1 MTSTSTTAKRRFS
14 FRRKAASPLADGHHK
29 KTFWQRVYRDRYLLL
44 LFLPCLIYYILF
56 KYVPMWGVLISFKD
70 FKPFIGFMGS
80 DWVGLKHYVN
90 FFSNPD
96 AWRIIRNTL
105 FLGVYSLVWCFPFP
119 IIFALA
125 LNEVT
130 RTRFKKFVQTISYM
144 PHFLSAV
151 VVCGMLVSFLSPI
164 GENGHIAFNDPPVAE
179 FDDPAAVKVVALDE
193 VCRNQQVH
201 DGCFADIGQVPT
213 HALTLTVPTLAGAKH
228 HLCIVPAPTKAK
240 AVRDTLEG
248 PVSTACPASI
258 LRTCPGAVLYLERES
273 AQLLTEV

>member
-1 MTSTSTTAKRRFS
+1 MGAGGREGRLLCCAVCWRSRTPCALYLPPLLQNEFLEALCAAPDIDWKRVTAFHMDEYVGLD
-14 FRRKAASPLADGHHK
+14 AAAPQGFGNFLRARVFDRLPFGQVCYLNGNAPDIEAECSRYAGLLAQAPIDI
-29 KTFWQRVYRDRYLLL
+29 V
-44 LFLPCLIYYILF
+44 
-56 KYVPMWGVLISFKD
+56 
-70 FKPFIGFMGS
+70 FMG
-80 DWVGLKHYVN
+80 
-90 FFSNPD
+90 
-96 AWRIIRNTL
+96 
-105 FLGVYSLVWCFPFP
+105 
-119 IIFALA
+119 
-125 LNEVT
+125 
-130 RTRFKKFVQTISYM
+130 
-144 PHFLSAV
+144 
-151 VVCGMLVSFLSPI
+151 I

>member
-1 MTSTSTTAKRRFS
+1 MNFWKHCAPRPDIDWKRVTAFHMDEYVGLD
-14 FRRKAASPLADGHHK
+14 AAAPRLRQLFARPRVRPFALWPSMLSERATRPTLRPNGSRYAGLLAQAPIDI
-29 KTFWQRVYRDRYLLL
+29 V
-44 LFLPCLIYYILF
+44 
-56 KYVPMWGVLISFKD
+56 
-70 FKPFIGFMGS
+70 FMG
-80 DWVGLKHYVN
+80 
-90 FFSNPD
+90 
-96 AWRIIRNTL
+96 
-105 FLGVYSLVWCFPFP
+105 
-119 IIFALA
+119 
-125 LNEVT
+125 
-130 RTRFKKFVQTISYM
+130 
-144 PHFLSAV
+144 
-151 VVCGMLVSFLSPI
+151 I